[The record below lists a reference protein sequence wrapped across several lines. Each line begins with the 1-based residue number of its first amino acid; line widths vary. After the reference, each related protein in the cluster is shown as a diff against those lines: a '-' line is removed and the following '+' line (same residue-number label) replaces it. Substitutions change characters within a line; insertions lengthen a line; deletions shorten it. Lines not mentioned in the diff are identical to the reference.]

1 MDYTNDAYT
10 KYSTALQSLRTIKD
24 DDTNLNNK
32 ITIIKNYLLAKI
44 EYDVSI
50 LPSMSGFTSTES
62 SPHPTPKKEKLME
75 EKIQKGNHKEKNP
88 KEIKLFPANYLKTYD
103 F

>member
-50 LPSMSGFTSTES
+50 LPSMSGFTSAES
-62 SPHPTPKKEKLME
+62 SPQPTPKKR
-75 EKIQKGNHKEKNP
+75 KIDGRKIDGRKNS
-88 KEIKLFPANYLKTYD
+88 KRKSQRKKSKRN
-103 F
+103 

>member
-62 SPHPTPKKEKLME
+62 SPHPTPKKR
-75 EKIQKGNHKEKNP
+75 KIDGRKNS
-88 KEIKLFPANYLKTYD
+88 KRKSQRKKSKRN
-103 F
+103 

>member
-1 MDYTNDAYT
+1 MDYTNAAYT

-44 EYDVSI
+44 DYDVSI
-50 LPSMSGFTSTES
+50 LPSMSGFTSAES
-62 SPHPTPKKEKLME
+62 SPQPTPKKR
-75 EKIQKGNHKEKNP
+75 KIDGKKKSKRKSKKKSKRKSKRN
-88 KEIKLFPANYLKTYD
+88 
-103 F
+103 